1 MIVDPFA
8 IVCVTEPVE
17 LGGGGGGG
25 VWLLTVAV
33 TVLVASR
40 VPVSLSARTWKVCV
54 PFVVVID
61 AVGEAVTE
69 RGVDLGEH
77 LVAVDQ
83 ELDRAGVVL
92 DLVAVCVVDGTPVDE
107 IRRSSTR
114 SRSSASPSPSSSAA
128 AA

>member
-1 MIVDPFA
+1 MAAFQA
-8 IVCVTEPVE
+8 IATFVGDADATLRLPGCDGAVVSPV
-17 LGGGGGGG
+17 GGGG
-25 VWLLTVAV
+25 VVVLLTVAV

-40 VPVSLSARTWKVCV
+40 VPLSLSARTWKVCW
-54 PFVVVID
+54 PFVVVMD
-61 AVGEAVTE
+61 AVGEACHR

-107 IRRSSTR
+107 IR
-114 SRSSASPSPSSSAA
+114 
-128 AA
+128 